1 MMNRRSAM
9 ATLLASASAVLVP
22 RAVRSQAK
30 FPARPIRIIVP
41 VLQSHYS
48 ALAMAIAAGP

>member
-1 MMNRRSAM
+1 MNRRSAM

-41 VLQSHYS
+41 VLQSHDS
-48 ALAMAIAAGP
+48 ALARAIAAGP